1 MVHITTQ
8 APEIKG
14 CVETLR
20 NGTFVNFFE
29 SKGFF
34 FKKKRRSRIVSE
46 KCGKNK
52 RALCMLIKI

>member
-20 NGTFVNFFE
+20 NGSLVNFFE
-29 SKGFF
+29 SKIFLKEARLF
-34 FKKKRRSRIVSE
+34 LRNVVK
-46 KCGKNK
+46 
-52 RALCMLIKI
+52 IKEPFVC

>member
-20 NGTFVNFFE
+20 NGSFVNFFE
-29 SKGFF
+29 SKVFF
-34 FKKKRRSRIVSE
+34 FLKEAKLFLRNVVK
-46 KCGKNK
+46 
-52 RALCMLIKI
+52 IKEPFVC

>member
-14 CVETLR
+14 CVEILR
-20 NGTFVNFFE
+20 NGSFVNFFE
-29 SKGFF
+29 SKVFF
-34 FKKKRRSRIVSE
+34 FKGSKIVSE

-52 RALCMLIKI
+52 RAFCMLIKI